1 MAMKPTDPFRRP
13 IFLDLLRI
21 RFPVGAWA
29 SILHRITG
37 ILLILA
43 IPASLFLMAYSA
55 RSAAHFRQTAA
66 WLENGWVELVL
77 ALVLGAVTHH
87 LLAGVRILLMD
98 AGIGLALPAARRT
111 AWGSLVLA
119 GLAVVGALI
128 LFWAYPGGA
137 HVP

>member
-1 MAMKPTDPFRRP
+1 MKPTDPLGRP

-37 ILLILA
+37 VILVLA
-43 IPASLFLMAYSA
+43 IPTALALMVYSA
-55 RSAAHFRQTAA
+55 RSPSHFRQAAA
-66 WLENGWVELVL
+66 WLGNGWVDLVL

-87 LLAGVRILLMD
+87 LLAGLRVLFMD
-98 AGIGLALPAARRT
+98 MGIGTDLPAARRT
-111 AWGSLVLA
+111 AWGSLITAALVAAGVL
-119 GLAVVGALI
+119 L
-128 LFWAYPGGA
+128 LFWIRPGYG